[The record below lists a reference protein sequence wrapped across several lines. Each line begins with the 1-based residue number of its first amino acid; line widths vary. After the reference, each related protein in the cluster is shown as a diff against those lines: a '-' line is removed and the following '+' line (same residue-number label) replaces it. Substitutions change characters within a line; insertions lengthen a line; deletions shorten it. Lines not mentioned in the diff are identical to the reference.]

1 MKSEPSGNLVSKL
14 RRISEQLEEF
24 ATGESKASVLKNL
37 DYLIAAMNRFRGALL
52 AQAFE
57 EKTATI
63 QKSLG
68 EVIGFLEFAKSDEFL
83 RTVLLSAE
91 KGSKPKRQ
99 PIDIP
104 NDLTNEQIRSLL
116 ERNLSKPELKAI
128 ATQRSISVGK
138 ASIEEIKRDILKH
151 MEREDGYERLGGAR

>member
-1 MKSEPSGNLVSKL
+1 MKSEPSGNIVSKL

-24 ATGESKASVLKNL
+24 ASGESKASVLKNL
-37 DYLIAAMNRFRGALL
+37 DYLIAGLNRFRAALL
-52 AQAFE
+52 APNFD

-68 EVIGFLEFAKSDEFL
+68 EVIGFLESAKSDEFL
-83 RTVLLSAE
+83 SIVFSGAQ
-91 KGSKPKRQ
+91 KVSKPKRQ

-104 NDLTNEQIRSLL
+104 SDLTNEQIRSLL
-116 ERNLSKPELKAI
+116 EKDLSRRELKAI

-138 ASIEEIKRDILKH
+138 ANIDEIKRGILKH